1 VANLTGASFK
11 DNRMQVSRKLLIVRS
26 LGFILGFSVIFTLMG
41 ATASAIGEILSSYRA
56 VIEKIGGLLIIIFGM
71 QTAGILKLRLL
82 MMESRLNIDIKKRNV
97 LGSILLGISFGIGW
111 TPCVSLALSS
121 ILLLAGYSGT
131 VYKGMFMLSIYS
143 IGLGI
148 PFLVITFLIT
158 YSITI
163 FKKIN
168 KFLGIL
174 SIANGWILIV
184 MGLLLY
190 TGQMQK
196 ISAWLAGFTY

>member
-26 LGFILGFSVIFTLMG
+26 LGFILGLSVIFTLMG

-56 VIEKIGGLLIIIFGM
+56 VIERIGGLLIIIFGM